1 MGFPSACISSSTV
14 CLSYKTS
21 HGPSSSHGFLSP
33 HSFTDLGGRCL
44 LFHSFSSLSLRKSN
58 QIHGMP
64 RLSASQN
71 KLVSTRKNKASAVC
85 LKSSNIGL
93 ICRQSALLDC
103 YSIRDKVFYRSNK
116 FFFFS
121 LMATFRMIRSM
132 WHWKDSD

>member
-1 MGFPSACISSSTV
+1 MHGGISIRVYFLLDCLFILQDKSRTIQLTRLSVSS
-14 CLSYKTS
+14 LI
-21 HGPSSSHGFLSP
+21 HLPAIP
-33 HSFTDLGGRCL
+33 Q
-44 LFHSFSSLSLRKSN
+44 FSSLSLRKSN
-58 QIHGMP
+58 QIHRMP